1 MNNVFDIQVLNQSDL
16 NDTLVEV
23 ANPEFSVK
31 SNNFLVRRVQPRYET
46 LDVLSQVVD
55 GERTLR
61 TLLHVPGVRTE
72 IAEMSKNKRGLGD
85 VLAHLFGPSGLVET
99 NSPRYSAM
107 DVMTAVST
115 VSAFREAS
123 TEARL
128 MYSGMIIHI
137 LDVFHM
143 RQASIVTS
151 YVMENKVDESPTLDD
166 IIGSITESSVAD
178 KIKLQ
183 LGKIRTTL
191 SKEDLKRRFSILSY
205 TDLIATN
212 IREISMAIANISFRE
227 MWMRDV
233 FKLLG
238 RLVLG
243 DRNQIAT
250 YGDLWGNSSLQALT
264 TNSTLV
270 RLAVEHTL
278 SDAGVAEIPSY
289 ELNNVADEIARF
301 IGNLSDYEVKS
312 GSNGLVELVTFNRL
326 RNCAILSAMIV
337 GTRRSVADAIMYTVV
352 RSDDVVQGYV
362 DIVNKSKELVGIRPH
377 APDDLFAHLIND
389 ALAFEEDSLLLE
401 HVNDF
406 DVMAIGQANISKT
419 LLGDIVATMCDVTF
433 LSSGVRAY
441 AVSDMTKRLRA
452 LNPAFMMGVNTTSE
466 MFAAVA
472 LLEPSDKLTM
482 QPRYETEAVVVSQKF
497 SGVWDTSALTKA
509 TDLTITIKD
518 IIHTSDNG
526 FGTVIVPL
534 MGNARSIPHFT
545 ELTATEGWADI
556 VGLINEI
563 SLELNRS
570 GSIKPKLQRAV
581 WSTSVSTKLANWVM
595 SSVAM
600 RGLINRAITKIAY
613 ELNTS
618 GEGEILMRTSSL
630 IFGEVAL
637 QCAVRT
643 LETMSQLA
651 GGDVFNSE
659 ALALLM
665 TPEVVLQFSH
675 MVRPAGDMQL

>member
-1 MNNVFDIQVLNQSDL
+1 MKNVFDIQVMKQSDL
-16 NDTLVEV
+16 NNTLVEV
-23 ANPEFSVK
+23 TNPEFSTK
-31 SNNFLVRRVQPRYET
+31 SNSYLVRRVQPRYET

-61 TLLHVPGVRTE
+61 TLLHVAGVRSE
-72 IAEMSKNKRGLGD
+72 IAEMAKNKRGLGD
-85 VLAHLFGPSGLVET
+85 VLVQLFGPSGLVET

-115 VSAFREAS
+115 ITELRNYS

-128 MYSGMIIHI
+128 MYSGMLIHI
-137 LDVFHM
+137 LDEFNM
-143 RQASIVTS
+143 RQASIATS
-151 YVMENKVDESPTLDD
+151 YVVENKVNESPNLDD

-183 LGKIRTTL
+183 LRKTRTTL

-205 TDLIATN
+205 TDLISSN

-243 DRNQIAT
+243 DRSQVST

-264 TNSTLV
+264 GNSTLV
-270 RLAVEHTL
+270 RLAVEHAL

-301 IGNLSDYEVKS
+301 LGNLSDYEVKS
-312 GSNGLVELVTFNRL
+312 GGSGIVELVTFNRL
-326 RNCAILSAMIV
+326 RNCAVLSAMIV
-337 GTRRSVADAIMYTVV
+337 GTRRSVADTIMYTVV

-419 LLGDIVATMCDVTF
+419 LLGDIVATLCDVTF
-433 LSSGVRAY
+433 LSTGTRVY
-441 AVSDMTKRLRA
+441 AVSDITKRLRA
-452 LNPAFMMGVNTTSE
+452 LNPAFMMGINTTSE

-472 LLEPSDKLTM
+472 LLDPSDKLTM
-482 QPRYETEAVVVSQKF
+482 HTRYETEAVVVSQKF
-497 SGVWDTSALTKA
+497 SGVWNTDSLAKA
-509 TDLTITIKD
+509 TDLQITIKD
-518 IIHTSDNG
+518 IIHPSDKG
-526 FGTVIVPL
+526 FGSVVVPL
-534 MGNARSIPHFT
+534 MGNERSIPYFT

-556 VGLINEI
+556 VALINEI
-563 SLELNRS
+563 SIELNKS

-613 ELNTS
+613 DLNTS

-651 GGDVFNSE
+651 GGEVFNNE

-665 TPEVVLQFSH
+665 TPEIILQFSQ
-675 MVRPAGDMQL
+675 MVRPASDMQL